1 MRDKR
6 GESLGGNFSFGL
18 VQFIGI
24 LLIAVPLFLLG
35 SLVNFFVGVPLA
47 VFAGLFKITIVNAEQ
62 AKFISAVYHRVQ
74 GEEGQLE
81 SNHQV
86 NELFELKSKKMW

>member
-1 MRDKR
+1 MVYCPVFIQFIAFKHSSQIMKDNW

-24 LLIAVPLFLLG
+24 LVIGVTLFFLG

-47 VFAGLFKITIVNAEQ
+47 VFAGL
-62 AKFISAVYHRVQ
+62 
-74 GEEGQLE
+74 
-81 SNHQV
+81 
-86 NELFELKSKKMW
+86 LK